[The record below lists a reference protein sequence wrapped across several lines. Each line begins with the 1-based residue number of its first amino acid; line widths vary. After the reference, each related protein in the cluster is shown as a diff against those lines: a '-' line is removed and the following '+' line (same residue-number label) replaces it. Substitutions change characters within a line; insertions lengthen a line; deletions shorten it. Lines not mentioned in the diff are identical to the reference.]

1 MSRSV
6 WYKKRDDLLYL
17 LDKRNDGES
26 FTDREDDR
34 FEKYLDKTSLVTYH
48 THDKES
54 LTDEYIQMCKI
65 KTNRYEI
72 QKTREEMDEYKR
84 QDEKA
89 RQLAKAVK
97 DAPNQGMKQ
106 IWTDKWYTLVKEYA
120 KEYKVCR
127 YQNLIHTMNI

>member
-1 MSRSV
+1 MSKSV

-65 KTNRYEI
+65 KTNRYEM
-72 QKTREEMDEYKR
+72 QKLHEEMNEDRRKN
-84 QDEKA
+84 EKA
-89 RQLAKAVK
+89 
-97 DAPNQGMKQ
+97 KQ
-106 IWTDKWYTLVKEYA
+106 SS
-120 KEYKVCR
+120 
-127 YQNLIHTMNI
+127 

>member
-34 FEKYLDKTSLVTYH
+34 FEKYLDKTSLATYH

-54 LTDEYIQMCKI
+54 LTDEYIQMCEI
-65 KTNRYEI
+65 KTNRYEM

-89 RQLAKAVK
+89 RHLS
-97 DAPNQGMKQ
+97 
-106 IWTDKWYTLVKEYA
+106 
-120 KEYKVCR
+120 
-127 YQNLIHTMNI
+127 

>member
-34 FEKYLDKTSLVTYH
+34 FEKYLDKTSLATYH

-54 LTDEYIQMCKI
+54 LTDEYIQMCEI
-65 KTNRYEI
+65 KTNRYEM
-72 QKTREEMDEYKR
+72 QKTREEMDESKR

-89 RQLAKAVK
+89 RHLS
-97 DAPNQGMKQ
+97 
-106 IWTDKWYTLVKEYA
+106 
-120 KEYKVCR
+120 
-127 YQNLIHTMNI
+127 

>member
-48 THDKES
+48 THDKD
-54 LTDEYIQMCKI
+54 TTIH
-65 KTNRYEI
+65 
-72 QKTREEMDEYKR
+72 
-84 QDEKA
+84 
-89 RQLAKAVK
+89 VK
-97 DAPNQGMKQ
+97 KNDSVGLM
-106 IWTDKWYTLVKEYA
+106 T
-120 KEYKVCR
+120 
-127 YQNLIHTMNI
+127 

>member
-17 LDKRNDGES
+17 LNKIDIGES

-34 FEKYLDKTSLVTYH
+34 FEKYLDKTSLATYY

-54 LTDEYIQMCKI
+54 LTDEYIQMCEI
-65 KTNRYEI
+65 KTNRYEM
-72 QKTREEMDEYKR
+72 QKTREEMDESKR

-89 RQLAKAVK
+89 RHLS
-97 DAPNQGMKQ
+97 
-106 IWTDKWYTLVKEYA
+106 
-120 KEYKVCR
+120 
-127 YQNLIHTMNI
+127 

>member
-34 FEKYLDKTSLVTYH
+34 FEKYLDKTSLATYH

-54 LTDEYIQMCKI
+54 LTDEYIQMCEI

-72 QKTREEMDEYKR
+72 QKTREEMDESKR

-89 RQLAKAVK
+89 RHLS
-97 DAPNQGMKQ
+97 
-106 IWTDKWYTLVKEYA
+106 
-120 KEYKVCR
+120 
-127 YQNLIHTMNI
+127 

>member
-17 LDKRNDGES
+17 LDKRNDRES

-34 FEKYLDKTSLVTYH
+34 FEKYLDKTSLATYH

-54 LTDEYIQMCKI
+54 LTDEYIQMCEI
-65 KTNRYEI
+65 KTNRYEM
-72 QKTREEMDEYKR
+72 QKTREEMDESKR

-89 RQLAKAVK
+89 RHLS
-97 DAPNQGMKQ
+97 
-106 IWTDKWYTLVKEYA
+106 
-120 KEYKVCR
+120 
-127 YQNLIHTMNI
+127 

>member
-34 FEKYLDKTSLVTYH
+34 FEKYLDKTSLATYH

-54 LTDEYIQMCKI
+54 LTDEYIQMCEI

-89 RQLAKAVK
+89 RQFS
-97 DAPNQGMKQ
+97 
-106 IWTDKWYTLVKEYA
+106 
-120 KEYKVCR
+120 
-127 YQNLIHTMNI
+127 

>member
-17 LDKRNDGES
+17 LNKIDIGES

-34 FEKYLDKTSLVTYH
+34 FEKYLDKTSLATYH

-65 KTNRYEI
+65 KTNRYEM
-72 QKTREEMDEYKR
+72 QKTREEMDESKR

-89 RQLAKAVK
+89 RHLS
-97 DAPNQGMKQ
+97 
-106 IWTDKWYTLVKEYA
+106 
-120 KEYKVCR
+120 
-127 YQNLIHTMNI
+127 

>member
-34 FEKYLDKTSLVTYH
+34 FEKYLDKTSLATYH

-54 LTDEYIQMCKI
+54 LTDEYIQMCGI
-65 KTNRYEI
+65 KTNRYEM
-72 QKTREEMDEYKR
+72 QKTREEMDESKR

-89 RQLAKAVK
+89 RHLS
-97 DAPNQGMKQ
+97 
-106 IWTDKWYTLVKEYA
+106 
-120 KEYKVCR
+120 
-127 YQNLIHTMNI
+127 

>member
-1 MSRSV
+1 MSKSV

-17 LDKRNDGES
+17 LNKIDIKEPFNDWE
-26 FTDREDDR
+26 EER
-34 FEKYLDKTSLVTYH
+34 FEKYLDKTSLATYY

-89 RQLAKAVK
+89 RQFS
-97 DAPNQGMKQ
+97 
-106 IWTDKWYTLVKEYA
+106 
-120 KEYKVCR
+120 
-127 YQNLIHTMNI
+127 